1 VVNPREV
8 LVKPRIS
15 VLVAA
20 FGVMALMSALPT
32 NALAQRVATARG
44 ASAHVAPAHVAS
56 SRAVV
61 VGGAAYRGP
70 VAAGGAYYRAPVAV
84 HGAYY
89 GSHVHVGVGVGYYG
103 APFYGSWYF
112 GYPYYGGY
120 FGVGFGYGYGYGYP
134 YYGYAPGPYPYA
146 YPYYYDGS
154 ASLRVQVSP
163 RQAEVYV
170 DGYYAGVVDNFDGT
184 FQRLDIQPGQHDIQ
198 LYLPGHRLMER
209 HLYLQPGRTTSIKYA
224 MEPLGPGEVE
234 PAKPIARPDP
244 DITPSTASGASGSRP
259 RPSSPPRDYGNAD
272 RNDVAVSTP
281 PTDRGAEGYGTLA
294 LRVQPGPANITIDG
308 EKWDGPQDNERFVVQ
323 LPSGRHVV
331 EVQKDGFRRYTTE
344 VTVRSGEPAA
354 LNVAL
359 TKN

>member
-1 VVNPREV
+1 
-8 LVKPRIS
+8 
-15 VLVAA
+15 
-20 FGVMALMSALPT
+20 
-32 NALAQRVATARG
+32 
-44 ASAHVAPAHVAS
+44 
-56 SRAVV
+56 
-61 VGGAAYRGP
+61 
-70 VAAGGAYYRAPVAV
+70 
-84 HGAYY
+84 
-89 GSHVHVGVGVGYYG
+89 VGYYG

-120 FGVGFGYGYGYGYP
+120 FGVGFGYGYGYP

-184 FQRLDIQPGQHDIQ
+184 FQRLDIQPGQHDVQ

-209 HLYLQPGRTTSIKYA
+209 HLYLQPGKTTSLKYA
-224 MEPLGPGEVE
+224 MEPLAPGEAE

-244 DITPSTASGASGSRP
+244 DITPSTASRPSGSRP
-259 RPSSPPRDYGNAD
+259 RPSSAPRDYENED
-272 RNDVAVSTP
+272 RNDVAVSRP
-281 PTDRGAEGYGTLA
+281 PAERSAEGYGTLA

-308 EKWDGPQDNERFVVQ
+308 EKWEGPQDYERFVVQ
-323 LPSGRHVV
+323 LPTGKHVV